1 MAVVEAVRNA
11 LSDESVVIESPVS
24 SRMQYEQLIDT
35 LLAIVVGLLAV
46 AVVIALVGVANTLS
60 LSVIERR
67 RESATL
73 RAIGLTKRRLRLSL
87 AAEGMLISG
96 VGGVLGVVL
105 GVLYGWAGSA
115 ITFST
120 MGDARLAVPW
130 TDVALI
136 MAVAVGAGL
145 LASVL
150 PARSA
155 VRTSPVAAL
164 AVD

>member
-1 MAVVEAVRNA
+1 M
-11 LSDESVVIESPVS
+11 
-24 SRMQYEQLIDT
+24 
-35 LLAIVVGLLAV
+35 
-46 AVVIALVGVANTLS
+46 IALVGVANTLS

-115 ITFST
+115 IAFGA

-130 TDVALI
+130 TDLAVILV
-136 MAVAVGAGL
+136 VAVGAGL